1 MSWRVARDAN
11 GIPHLRADDVLE
23 LARAQ
28 GHVTAL
34 DRGWQIEHQRWR
46 MEGRT
51 AEHLGAA
58 GVPWDTFARQ
68 VRLEATVRRA
78 HEALDGE
85 TRAWLEAYVAG
96 VDEGLPEGLA
106 RSREI
111 GILRLGHVA
120 AQPRPWEPW
129 TPLGIFWSIHL
140 LFGTFPYKLFNGH
153 VADTVGPHLLP
164 LINAEGLDG
173 REGVEHSGSN
183 AWVIGGR
190 RTASGL
196 PLLAGDP
203 HRTIELPGCY
213 QQVGLACPEFDVVGF
228 TFPGVPGVQHFAHTG
243 SVAWGI
249 TNAMADYQDLTIESL
264 RVAPVSAGDP
274 ADGHRLEAR
283 GVDGWEPVTRSVE
296 TITVR
301 GGAPVEVPV
310 VVTLRGPIVTGV
322 AAAVAAA
329 EATAEAAAETLV
341 GTTAVGV
348 ADRAAEA
355 RPHPTAYSLRT
366 PSQVDDDL
374 GFRALLPLLR
384 ARTVDDVERALSRW
398 VEPVNSALVA
408 DTSGRMRHLVVGRVA
423 DRDAVNLER
432 PVAAW
437 DPRHVWHGRR
447 PNEAHD
453 IDDVMVSA
461 NDRDSGGGLGA
472 EYATPFRARRIRELI
487 GEREGLTADDCAA
500 IHVDTLNGQAAVMRD
515 LVEELSDDDLTAGG
529 AAVRSALL
537 AWDGRS
543 DPASHGAALFSAWR
557 TALVRWLTAQP
568 QLAALQRPTGHSRI
582 FASWL
587 DVDGQVGAGWHSLVR
602 GAPDIGIDVAA
613 GARAA
618 LDEAGAQVGPDEA
631 WGDRHR
637 LDPLHQ
643 LDGATSPDGIP
654 LRGVPS
660 VSPDPVPGDKGCVL
674 AASSAPGVTERAYGG
689 PVARYVWDLAD
700 RDASWWVVPFGASG
714 VPDDPHFA
722 DQTRDWLTGRLRR
735 VTDGARS

>member
-1 MSWRVARDAN
+1 VSWRVDRDAH
-11 GIPHLRADDVLE
+11 GIPHLWGDDVLE

-28 GHVTAL
+28 GRVTAL

-51 AEHLGAA
+51 AEHIGAS

-68 VRLEATVRRA
+68 VRLEPTVRRA
-78 HEALDGE
+78 YEALDAE
-85 TRAWLEAYVAG
+85 TQAWLQAYVEG
-96 VDEGLPEGLA
+96 VDQGLPDGLA
-106 RSREI
+106 RAREI
-111 GILRLGHVA
+111 DVLGLGSVA
-120 AQPRPWEPW
+120 AQPRPWAPW
-129 TPLGIFWSIHL
+129 TPLGVFWAIHL

-173 REGVEHSGSN
+173 REGVEQSGSN

-190 RTASGL
+190 HTASGA

-203 HRTIELPGCY
+203 HRTVELPGCY

-264 RVAPVSAGDP
+264 RVAAGADAAAGDRP
-274 ADGHRLEAR
+274 DALGDRPLEAR

-296 TITVR
+296 SIAVR
-301 GGAPVEVPV
+301 GGATVEVPV
-310 VVTLRGPIVTGV
+310 VVTPRGPLITGVAEAV
-322 AAAVAAA
+322 AAAVA
-329 EATAEAAAETLV
+329 
-341 GTTAVGV
+341 GAVAGASGGAGDDGV
-348 ADRAAEA
+348 A
-355 RPHPTAYSLRT
+355 PSGPTAYSLRT
-366 PSQVDDDL
+366 PSQVDHDL
-374 GFRALLPLLR
+374 GFGALLPLLR
-384 ARTVDDVERALSRW
+384 SRTVDDVERALSRW

-408 DTSGRMRHLVVGRVA
+408 DTTGRMRHLVVGRVA
-423 DRDAVNLER
+423 ERDPLNLER

-437 DPRHVWHGRR
+437 DPRHMWRGRR
-447 PNEAHD
+447 PNVARD

-461 NDRDSGGGLGA
+461 NDRDSGGGLGV

-487 GEREGLTADDCAA
+487 GDRGGLTVYDCAA
-500 IHVDTLNGQAAVMRD
+500 IHVDTLNGQAAVMRE
-515 LVEELSDDDLTAGG
+515 LVEATPADALTTGG
-529 AAVRSALL
+529 ATARSELL
-537 AWDGRS
+537 AWDAHS
-543 DPASHGAALFSAWR
+543 DPSSHGAALFSAWR
-557 TALVRWLTAQP
+557 TALVRWFTAQP
-568 QLAALQRPTGHSRI
+568 QLAALQTPTGHSRI

-602 GAPDIGIDVAA
+602 GGPRIGLDVAA
-613 GARAA
+613 GVRAA
-618 LDEAGAQVGPDEA
+618 LDRVAAEVGPDEV

-643 LDGATSPDGIP
+643 LDTATSPDGIP

-674 AASSAPGVTERAYGG
+674 AAASAPGVTDRAYGG

-700 RDASWWVVPFGASG
+700 RDASGWVVPLGASG
-714 VPDDPHFA
+714 VPDDPHFS
-722 DQTRDWLTGRLRR
+722 DQTDDWLAGRLRR
-735 VTDGARS
+735 VGRRDRP